1 MCPGSLG
8 VKLSSL
14 CALVRYFARK
24 TLSHLWPCADFER
37 VSSRVL
43 GLTSL
48 QQLSEAVELLRTKV
62 RAALLLVVVVGGVT
76 RLGCTLQGVGEHPVD
91 VSSAKA
97 RHPSGD
103 TSWACRSIGDSHS
116 SSMSERR
123 QQRGLLQ
130 HDSPQRKPSRPVRRQ
145 RSLSDAQ
152 VRGRGCISGR
162 LCVHHF
168 SLYHFLL
175 CSPWAPQWVGSCPRC
190 SSVWSAAT
198 GVSGTQQWQSW
209 RSWSSTIPQLSAQQ

>member
-1 MCPGSLG
+1 MCSGSLG
-8 VKLSSL
+8 VELFSL

-24 TLSHLWPCADFER
+24 TLNHLWPCAEFER

-43 GLTSL
+43 SLASL

-62 RAALLLVVVVGGVT
+62 RAALLPVVVGGLT
-76 RLGCTLQGVGEHPVD
+76 RLGCTLQGVGEHPAD

-123 QQRGLLQ
+123 QQRGSLP
-130 HDSPQRKPSRPVRRQ
+130 HDSPQRKPSRPARRQ

-152 VRGRGCISGR
+152 VRGSGCISGR
-162 LCVHHF
+162 LCVRTISPTIILCCAAPG
-168 SLYHFLL
+168 SLGGWEAVLG
-175 CSPWAPQWVGSCPRC
+175 APTPG
-190 SSVWSAAT
+190 
-198 GVSGTQQWQSW
+198 QQ
-209 RSWSSTIPQLSAQQ
+209 